1 MATNTVDR
9 LSHLF
14 SVHGTRR
21 SACRTLLGTA
31 GLALA
36 HDTAGAKGKRHARA
50 KHRDTARRKHNRGAS
65 AQKKARNACTT
76 PFGLDLNAL
85 YGVSAQIVNG
95 FCAEVGSGEKWIAAG
110 PPWFVNDT
118 FESVPEDGFQP
129 APGATTPLEDFRAK
143 FTELKLVIDPDT
155 KHEET
160 VRFPTSDQLFTGPG
174 DAFPGNPEGWVLI
187 SPIALGTAK
196 PLPVGDHVVDVYWVF
211 SDVHCDGVA
220 PSLAENCFPAGD
232 TLFLTVAFKVKP
244 GHH

>member
-1 MATNTVDR
+1 LRA
-9 LSHLF
+9 
-14 SVHGTRR
+14 
-21 SACRTLLGTA
+21 LLGTVSTA
-31 GLALA
+31 SALG
-36 HDTAGAKGKRHARA
+36 TVGAKGKRRA
-50 KHRDTARRKHNRGAS
+50 KRKRRGKTREENKRGGSGTA
-65 AQKKARNACTT
+65 KKENHCTT

-85 YGVSAQIVNG
+85 YGISAQIVNG
-95 FCAEVGSGEKWIAAG
+95 FCTEVGSGEKWIAAG

-118 FESVPEDGFQP
+118 FESVPANGFQP
-129 APGATTPLEDFRAK
+129 APGATTPVEDFRAK

-160 VRFPTSDQLFTGPG
+160 VRFPTSDKLFTGPG
-174 DAFPGNPEGWVLI
+174 DAFPGNPQDWVLI
-187 SPIALGTAK
+187 SPITLGTAK

-232 TLFLTVAFKVKP
+232 ILFLTVAFTVSP